1 MIQGSSK
8 APMYGRRQWLIVSQT
23 YGVYR
28 KRGRG
33 GDRAHEKRRWRR
45 EWNLGTS
52 ASGASR
58 DR

>member
-1 MIQGSSK
+1 
-8 APMYGRRQWLIVSQT
+8 MYGRRQWLIVSQT